1 MDFRIE
7 KKKNPSCPISER
19 KQRGRFLNRW
29 KQWIRDDSGI
39 GVVEVILILVILIG
53 LVIIFKG
60 QIESI
65 VKDIFKA
72 ITSGVSEV
80 VK

>member
-19 KQRGRFLNRW
+19 KQKGRLLNGW